1 MHAKD
6 NDMKGYLIERLRRSR
21 LRVQQ
26 MELVLQLI
34 EHGTISAAA
43 KSMGLT
49 QSAVTRSLQDL
60 ESLMEV
66 TLFKR
71 SRSGVT
77 PTQAC
82 RPLETLAR
90 DFRRGLEDAARQIQ
104 ACGSGDEAIPQL
116 GAEPG
121 TPSRLLGQA
130 VEALLREQPGVQLS
144 IRCETRQSLLDL
156 VGRGEMDLAL
166 VRTDL
171 RAGMHL
177 HRLQVLAQHRLR
189 LVCGKRHPL
198 ASCRMIDPQ
207 TLSEQRWLLP
217 AAGHPVTRRVDLAF
231 SQRGIAPPAQR
242 IEAEHSPMLLSLLA
256 SGSVVGAIDA
266 ELAAEG
272 LQQQRL
278 IALPDIIDLEPVT
291 VFAAEPLHR
300 RPDALISRLST
311 LLQQPANQVADR
323 QRA

>member
-1 MHAKD
+1 
-6 NDMKGYLIERLRRSR
+6 RSR

-77 PTQAC
+77 PTHAC
-82 RPLETLAR
+82 RPLATLAR
-90 DFRRGLEDAARQIQ
+90 DFRRGLDHAARRILP
-104 ACGSGDEAIPQL
+104 CGSGAEAIPQL

-121 TPSRLLGQA
+121 TPSRLRGQA

-166 VRTDL
+166 
-171 RAGMHL
+171 
-177 HRLQVLAQHRLR
+177 
-189 LVCGKRHPL
+189 
-198 ASCRMIDPQ
+198 
-207 TLSEQRWLLP
+207 
-217 AAGHPVTRRVDLAF
+217 
-231 SQRGIAPPAQR
+231 
-242 IEAEHSPMLLSLLA
+242 
-256 SGSVVGAIDA
+256 
-266 ELAAEG
+266 
-272 LQQQRL
+272 
-278 IALPDIIDLEPVT
+278 
-291 VFAAEPLHR
+291 
-300 RPDALISRLST
+300 
-311 LLQQPANQVADR
+311 
-323 QRA
+323 